1 MIHVLADGPY
11 YVCDKLI
18 CPHRKQRIPGSNP
31 PRFAP
36 LTPREI
42 VENNLQSEARSPI
55 EHLNAYIEH
64 HGMFEGRKYRG
75 DLEYLRHFITIT
87 VHFTA
92 LYIRHGYGRRSG
104 HGPWPH
110 TG

>member
-1 MIHVLADGPY
+1 MTFVVFVGSLPG
-11 YVCDKLI
+11 LI
-18 CPHRKQRIPGSNP
+18 VY
-31 PRFAP
+31 P
-36 LTPREI
+36 L
-42 VENNLQSEARSPI
+42 LQ
-55 EHLNAYIEH
+55 LNAYVEH
-64 HGMFEGRKYRG
+64 HAMFEGRKYRG